1 MAPCRFFSSPG
12 GCRRGD
18 ECHFSH
24 NIPRNGGSPVPG
36 SAPSTPRFSAVTLR
50 SPPTTPRSTT
60 PSSPENIPRS
70 SETTPRSPVTSPPP
84 PRGFCRFYWESG
96 RCRREFECR
105 YKHMQAPQARTPP
118 AHSSGTVNSSPLR
131 DRLAPFLTEQGLAR
145 MSAGHAEGFL
155 PQDASNSLSPVEA
168 HNLLQRFLLDN
179 YKFQTT
185 FQVYAFLTP
194 LKSANPSNSKWT
206 PEDGQLLLNSIS
218 SQNGLLRIVDI
229 LCWPQVSSRAG
240 SGRDVLSFQ
249 RGIVPLFE
257 YLSSDFVVRSTMVSK
272 ANALFTVVLQNLPK
286 LADAIEDSLSGI
298 MTSRSFMEF
307 PASGTISKDIGSRA
321 FQSLAGV
328 LYECLVRFKNAALTY
343 PRLASLVTNL
353 HAWFKQWSE
362 GVRASPPAFDDPFQG
377 VESRV
382 VDLLINLLREKVDT
396 LKAIVDRELDKQT
409 NSCKAKATVRPTV
422 HADEGLVAALRGS
435 YDPPGELR
443 QEGPRHDNDHVEIY
457 DIRIAPTHQELMC
470 PIEPFLPA
478 TLYDAPHPASA
489 ESMERLLDIQFRLL
503 REELTAPLRR
513 AVQLVCADLKLPNR
527 SKTQLHAVLQKSG
540 GKYVGHIDSHNS
552 IMFNIYAGANFLS
565 VVPDHR
571 GLSVSLTVHT
581 PPGRASSRQQ
591 HVRVTFWQGMSGKRL
606 PQGGLITLVWEDAPT
621 KTVSVHLGVVA
632 SSSKELTD
640 YVRTDQDHVKLRI
653 VFFDSSVELKIL
665 QSLENRRTASGGV
678 KMLVE
683 SPVMFEAIRP
693 FLDAL
698 KVEPE
703 TIPLSRYL
711 VFRPP
716 NFLRQ
721 CVIDPP
727 EYARFPGFEFQLASL
742 LPDDGRVDDLK
753 LNVNNAD
760 SIEYARAVLRDQ
772 SRLDPSQVDAIID
785 ALTRE
790 LSLIQGPPGTGK
802 SYTGVELLRVLV
814 KNKIKPILMIAFTN
828 HALDHMLTSVLDAGI
843 TTDIVRLGSR
853 SSDERISQYSIESRE
868 KVAGQSRLDRSV
880 SQSHRDL
887 KTIQEQIKGLMDKIL
902 KADLESHSSEV
913 TQYIRLHYPEHHLF
927 LCSPPQWIGT
937 AKEFYDDDSDG
948 SWQIQGRGG
957 RAVNQDTSPYAYWRK
972 AGDIQSLQLIG
983 SSRQPAEGLSM
994 AGPSKGNYF
1003 QALSSVDAD
1012 ASDSNGS
1019 GDISDHTDSDDD
1031 DGSSSTSSTTLDI
1044 EKCWMV
1050 VPDESENRDD
1060 VDDKDKDEVP
1070 KHEVQHLPPEVPHA
1084 SPQSKPPLGTDIR
1097 DPLGYFSALG
1107 EEGIPCIPH
1116 SDRDLADLLVDGDVW
1131 GMSSAERERLHGFW
1145 IEEARAQRHQNQLG
1159 EFERLREMHVNK
1171 LREYNE
1177 AKDTVRREL
1186 LGNVDIIG
1194 CTTTGAAKL
1203 TALLKALSP
1212 RVLLVEEAGQVLE
1225 AHVLGSLVPSVK
1237 HLILIGD
1244 PLQLRPTLNNFSLSV
1259 DSRRGRELFKFDM
1272 SLMERLSTSGLSMS
1286 RLDVQRRMRPSISS
1300 LIRNTLYPGLQ
1311 DHDLVLKYP
1320 DVRGVAKNLYFVT
1333 HNHRENGGGD
1343 DTASKYN
1350 VYEVDMIRDLVLY
1363 LLRQGCYSGEG
1374 DIVVLCA
1381 YLGQLA
1387 RLRDALAGDVVTVI
1401 DERDQAELADRE
1413 AEIDPNGEFSA
1424 IDHLKVTKRVRLRT
1438 VDNYQ
1443 GEEGKII
1450 ILSLVR
1456 NSGSLEDENELGWN
1470 YTTRPNIGFLKSD
1483 NRTNVA
1489 LSRAREGLYIFG
1501 NADNLSSQSEM
1512 WRSIVE
1518 ELQANDSLGTA
1529 LPVACFRHPTK
1540 LHHVSQPGQ
1549 LPQIAPDGGCL
1560 EPCNTH
1566 LKCGHLCPFK
1576 CHPDDSN
1583 HMSVVCDRPCRRL
1596 CHRDHPCRKVC
1607 SAPCGDCNFP
1617 VPNVHLPCG
1626 HIKATVPCYQLD
1638 TLDRI
1643 YCDFVLEKRLPH
1655 CEHSVHMECSQ
1666 NPEDYRCKA
1675 RCGELM
1681 SCCGKMCNAP
1691 CYDCQRANDPH
1702 SEEALFIRRQ
1712 NHHRHPC
1719 QKNLHCE
1726 HICQEACSNDHEHTR
1741 RCMEPCRQACT
1752 HAKCRLPCSE
1762 PCAPCKEQCTW
1773 TCPHRVCPVPC
1784 GSVCARLPCD
1794 LRCENF
1800 LACGHQ
1806 CPSVCGEPCNV
1817 QICQICASEEKLA
1830 QVADLILQRPLSDID
1845 PDMETLDELL
1855 ITIPSCGHTFTVE
1868 TLDGHC
1874 GMTEFYHQAHNEQWN
1889 GLEVPAGFTRP
1900 PTCPTCRSVIR
1911 TPRYSR
1917 VYKRADLDI
1926 LERNVAAQM
1935 SRRLEQTQN
1944 LVDAYP
1950 LAEKKASLAK
1960 ESLSFVLNAKDRSTN
1975 SKRLEAQK
1983 RARDAAL
1990 KFSNNVPVAQT
2001 DINPANDKL
2010 HNITSDV
2017 LGIWRKGMHELLHAY
2032 KEAQDVAETRSAH
2045 AEAWEAAVSQ
2055 LYQRELESIKGKTA
2069 ISCSPDVLAMRLAKL
2084 QVGQPRPLADR
2095 RFHVEAF
2102 WMTIHIRLTMID
2114 VVHVWL
2120 QETFKHKSS
2129 LAKKSQSRSW
2139 ALYVQF
2145 LFDSCTRDTKI
2156 ALNVAK
2162 DSGARRQVTRTTLH
2176 QMRIELEQFRFNLF
2190 MCKSTGRF
2198 QDSTF
2203 RKELA
2208 ERARLHQARSEDEM
2222 WATLGGH
2229 RRKMSNPDEDDWL
2242 EKNFTS
2248 IMRDIVEE
2256 WRKIQTS
2263 ICFDTFYQPVSLVE
2277 RMEIIK
2283 AFSFA
2288 VAGHFY
2294 RCRNGHTFVI
2304 GECGGAVQTSLC
2316 PECGEAIG
2324 GNNHSLLQSNSRA
2337 TEYEELLQ
2345 REGAQP
2351 AYWQIP

>member
-1 MAPCRFFSSPG
+1 
-12 GCRRGD
+12 
-18 ECHFSH
+18 
-24 NIPRNGGSPVPG
+24 
-36 SAPSTPRFSAVTLR
+36 
-50 SPPTTPRSTT
+50 
-60 PSSPENIPRS
+60 
-70 SETTPRSPVTSPPP
+70 
-84 PRGFCRFYWESG
+84 
-96 RCRREFECR
+96 
-105 YKHMQAPQARTPP
+105 
-118 AHSSGTVNSSPLR
+118 
-131 DRLAPFLTEQGLAR
+131 
-145 MSAGHAEGFL
+145 MSAGRAEGFL
-155 PQDASNSLSPVEA
+155 PQDTSNSLSPVEA
-168 HNLLQRFLLDN
+168 HNSLQRFFFDS

-185 FQVYAFLTP
+185 FQVYAFLIP
-194 LKSANPSNSKWT
+194 LKSANSSNSKWT
-206 PEDGQLLLNSIS
+206 PEDGQLLLSSIS
-218 SQNGLLRIVDI
+218 SQNGLLRIANI
-229 LCWPQVSSRAG
+229 LCWPQVSPRAG
-240 SGRDVLSFQ
+240 SSRDVLSFQ
-249 RGIVPLFE
+249 RGIVPLLE
-257 YLSSDFVVRSTMVSK
+257 YLSSDFVIKSTMVSR
-272 ANALFTVVLQNLPK
+272 ANALFTVVLQNLPN
-286 LADAIEDSLSGI
+286 LADAIENSLSGI
-298 MTSRSFMEF
+298 MTFRSFMDF
-307 PASGTISKDIGSRA
+307 PASGAISKDIGSRT

-343 PRLASLVTNL
+343 PRLAPLVANL

-382 VDLLINLLREKVDT
+382 VDLLMNLLREKVDT

-409 NSCKAKATVRPTV
+409 NSYKVRASVRPAV
-422 HADEGLVAALRGS
+422 HASEGLVAALRGS
-435 YDPPGELR
+435 YNPPGELR

-457 DIRIAPTHQELMC
+457 DIRIAPTHEELMC

-513 AVQLVCADLKLPNR
+513 AVQLVCADLKLPDR
-527 SKTQLHAVLQKSG
+527 SKTQLHTVLQKNG

-571 GLSVSLTVHT
+571 GLSVSLTVHA

-606 PQGGLITLVWEDAPT
+606 PQGGLIALVWEDAST
-621 KTVSVHLGVVA
+621 KSVSVHLGVVA
-632 SSSKELTD
+632 SSNKELAD

-693 FLDAL
+693 FLEAL

-703 TIPLSRYL
+703 TIPLSEYL

-716 NFLRQ
+716 NFLGQ
-721 CVIDPP
+721 SVIDPP
-727 EYARFPGFEFQLASL
+727 KYACFPDFEFQLASL
-742 LPDDGRVDDLK
+742 LQGDGRVDDMK
-753 LNVNNAD
+753 LNVNSAH

-868 KVAGQSRLDRSV
+868 RVAGQSRLDRSV

-887 KTIQEQIKGLMDKIL
+887 KSIQERIKGLMDKIL

-913 TQYIRLHYPEHHLF
+913 TQYIMLHYPEHHLS

-937 AKEFYDDDSDG
+937 AKEYYDDASDG
-948 SWQIQGRGG
+948 PWQVQRRGG

-972 AGDIQSLQLIG
+972 AGDIQFLRLIG
-983 SSRQPAEGLSM
+983 SSSQPVHDSGATGRL
-994 AGPSKGNYF
+994 KGNYF

-1012 ASDSNGS
+1012 ASDNNSS
-1019 GDISDHTDSDDD
+1019 DDSSDHTDSDDD
-1031 DGSSSTSSTTLDI
+1031 DDDDSSSTSSTSPEI

-1050 VPDESENRDD
+1050 VSDGGESADEVKDK
-1060 VDDKDKDEVP
+1060 DKDKDEVT
-1070 KHEVQHLPPEVPHA
+1070 KREVERLPPEEQRT
-1084 SPQSKPPLGTDIR
+1084 SPQSKPSLGTHIR

-1131 GMSSAERERLHGFW
+1131 GMSSTERERLHEFW

-1177 AKDTVRREL
+1177 ARDAVRCEL

-1225 AHVLGSLVPSVK
+1225 AHVLGSLVPSVE

-1272 SLMERLSTSGLSMS
+1272 SLMERLSTSGLPMS

-1300 LIRNTLYPGLQ
+1300 LIRNSLYPRLQ
-1311 DHDLVLKYP
+1311 DHELVLKYP
-1320 DVRGVAKNLYFVT
+1320 DVRGIAKNLYFVT

-1350 VYEVDMIRDLVLY
+1350 VYEVEMIRDLVLY

-1413 AEIDPNGEFSA
+1413 AEIDSNDEFSS

-1456 NSGSLEDENELGWN
+1456 NSGSLEDEIGWN

-1501 NADNLSSQSEM
+1501 NADNLSSQSGM
-1512 WRSIVE
+1512 WRSIIE

-1529 LPVACFRHPTK
+1529 LPIACFRHPTN

-1583 HMSVVCDRPCRRL
+1583 HMSAVCDRPCRRL

-1617 VPNVHLPCG
+1617 VPNIHLPCG

-1638 TLDRI
+1638 TLDRV
-1643 YCDFVLEKRLPH
+1643 YCNFVLEKRLPH

-1666 NPEDYRCKA
+1666 SPEDYRCEA

-1702 SEEALFIRRQ
+1702 FEEALFIRRQ
-1712 NHHRHPC
+1712 NHRRHPC
-1719 QKNLHCE
+1719 QKSLHCE
-1726 HICQEACSNDHEHTR
+1726 HMCQEACSGDHEHTT

-1752 HAKCRLPCSE
+1752 HAKCRLPCSG

-1773 TCPHRVCPVPC
+1773 ICPHRVCLVPC

-1794 LRCENF
+1794 LRCEKF
-1800 LACGHQ
+1800 LTCGHQ
-1806 CPSVCGEPCNV
+1806 CPSVCGELCNV
-1817 QICQICASEEKLA
+1817 QVCHDCAPEEKLA

-1845 PDMETLDELL
+1845 PDIGTLDELL

-1874 GMTEFYHQAHNEQWN
+1874 GMTEFYSQTQNEQWS

-1911 TPRYSR
+1911 TPRYGR

-1935 SRRLEQTQN
+1935 SRRLGETQN
-1944 LVDAYP
+1944 LVDAFT
-1950 LAEKKASLAK
+1950 LAEKKASLAR
-1960 ESLSFVLNAKDRSTN
+1960 ESLSFVLNPKDKST
-1975 SKRLEAQK
+1975 SPKRLEVQK
-1983 RARDAAL
+1983 RARDATL
-1990 KFSNNVPVAQT
+1990 KSSNDVPVPQT
-2001 DINPANDKL
+2001 DITPANNKL
-2010 HNITSDV
+2010 HSISFDV
-2017 LGIWRKGMHELLHAY
+2017 LGIWRKAMHELLQAY
-2032 KEAQDVAETRSAH
+2032 KEAQGVAETRSAH

-2055 LYQRELESIKGKTA
+2055 LYQSELESVKGKAA
-2069 ISCSPDVLAMRLAKL
+2069 ISGPPDVLAMRLAKL

-2102 WMTIHIRLTMID
+2102 WLTIHIRLMMID
-2114 VVHVWL
+2114 LVQVWL
-2120 QETFKHKSS
+2120 QETFKRNSS
-2129 LAKKSQSRSW
+2129 LAKKSQSRAW
-2139 ALYVQF
+2139 AIYVDF
-2145 LFDSCTRDTKI
+2145 LFDSCTRDAKI
-2156 ALNVAK
+2156 ALKVAK
-2162 DSGARRQVTRTTLH
+2162 DSGARRQMTRTTLH

-2198 QDSTF
+2198 LEPTF
-2203 RKELA
+2203 RNELA
-2208 ERARLHQARSEDEM
+2208 ESARSHQTSSEEVM

-2229 RRKMSNPDEDDWL
+2229 RQKMSNPDEDDWL
-2242 EKNFTS
+2242 EKHFTS
-2248 IMRDIVEE
+2248 IARDFVGE
-2256 WRKIQTS
+2256 WQKIETS
-2263 ICFDTFYQPVSLVE
+2263 IRRDTFYEPISLDE

-2283 AFSFA
+2283 ALKFA

-2294 RCRNGHTFVI
+2294 RCPNGHTFVI
-2304 GECGGAVQTSLC
+2304 GECGGAMQTSRC

-2324 GNNHSLLQSNSRA
+2324 GNNHSLLQSNTRA

-2345 REGAQP
+2345 QAGAQP
-2351 AYWQIP
+2351 AFWQNP